1 MYSTPADLSCCTNSA
16 PPEPCTSR
24 MADAGAAV
32 ESDCAIALTATVL
45 IPSAESPVISLR
57 REMPLSRYCL
67 MRSFIDVLPG
77 PRWLSSLLSS
87 PRRRGPIATNAI
99 VVVSCAASLCCGVPA
114 CAGTTEYQP
123 VIAEPTASS
132 NRARRD
138 VHGQREQ
145 RRIEHE
151 RHHAV
156 AEHGAADRPAADGD

>member
-24 MADAGAAV
+24 IAEAGALA
-32 ESDCAIALTATVL
+32 ESDCAIALTATEPM
-45 IPSAESPVISLR
+45 PSADRPVISLR

-67 MRSFIDVLPG
+67 IRSFIEWTSQGFLSCCR
-77 PRWLSSLLSS
+77 PRHNITRHRQVKSDCWRHGNKPL
-87 PRRRGPIATNAI
+87 
-99 VVVSCAASLCCGVPA
+99 
-114 CAGTTEYQP
+114 
-123 VIAEPTASS
+123 

-145 RRIEHE
+145 CGVEHE

-156 AEHGAADRPAADGD
+156 AEDGAADRPAA